1 MTHQTFVAGL
11 LLRNFAAQQVA
22 PCNLAKCS
30 CNKRAT
36 NMASSDKKDV
46 ILIAAML
53 LAGVILNE
61 KKRNMLKLTKDV
73 FADIPASIYTIM
85 QTIK

>member
-1 MTHQTFVAGL
+1 MTHQTF
-11 LLRNFAAQQVA
+11 VA

-30 CNKRAT
+30 CTKRET
-36 NMASSDKKDV
+36 NMASSDTKDDV
-46 ILIAAML
+46 LIAAML
-53 LAGVILNE
+53 LAGIILNE

-73 FADIPASIYTIM
+73 FAHMPSSIYTIT